1 MDEKYEFNGIT
12 KEDAIR
18 KAEEELKLDK
28 EALDVVVK
36 DTSKGKTMFSI
47 LDTSRVTIEVTVK
60 KDKVRNNRF
69 KKENVEKAK
78 ENLKKF
84 LDNLKK
90 IYSEDKFE
98 YDMYEDGRKIY
109 INIDNTKNAIWIGY
123 KGKILESMQKVL
135 QEIGT
140 NDFNSNIRVYLN
152 IGNYKE
158 ERKRQLYKIADNA
171 IKSVNNK
178 KEEEDLKPMNS
189 YERKLIHDYL
199 NKLGYE
205 TYSVGEEPNRHIR
218 VKPNNQ

>member
-1 MDEKYEFNGIT
+1 
-12 KEDAIR
+12 
-18 KAEEELKLDK
+18 
-28 EALDVVVK
+28 
-36 DTSKGKTMFSI
+36 MFSI

-78 ENLKKF
+78 ENLKEF

-90 IYSEDKFE
+90 MYSEDKFE
-98 YDMYEDGRKIY
+98 YDIYEDGRKLY
-109 INIDNTKNAIWIGY
+109 VNIDNTKNAIWIGY
-123 KGKILESMQKVL
+123 KGKILESMQRVL

-140 NDFNSNIRVYLN
+140 NDFKSNVRVYLN

-171 IKSVNNK
+171 IKSVDNK

-199 NKLGYE
+199 NELGYE
-205 TYSVGEEPNRHIR
+205 TYSVGEEPNRHIK
-218 VKPNNQ
+218 VKPNN